1 MKKQKPTPVELT
13 PEQIYKHLDRY
24 VVGQEKAKRAV
35 AIAAY
40 QHIKR
45 ISHPGLKKSGIVKK
59 SNVLLIGP
67 TGCGKTYLA
76 RRLAEILELPFA
88 IADATE
94 YTEAGYYGKDVEVM
108 AGELLQRAGG
118 NVALAEMGIIFI
130 DEIDKV
136 ARKSDHGRT
145 GSGGRDIGGEGVQQ
159 SLLRM
164 LEGQKMYIPENV
176 TQHWN
181 KHDFVLLDTTNI
193 LFICA
198 GTFSDLRAE
207 KIPNPPGFSTKG
219 LPEKAR
225 FKKITNEDLTRHG
238 MIPEL
243 LGRLPVMVRMDE
255 LSPEDLLR
263 VLTEPPDSLV
273 NQYKELMKAD
283 DIELVFEVEALKAMV
298 AECQKRKVGARG
310 LRGLME
316 EVLHDHLFDAPNMR
330 GQTLAI
336 TPTYVHERLAKAE

>member
-1 MKKQKPTPVELT
+1 MKKQKPAPADLT
-13 PEQIYKHLDRY
+13 PEGIYRHLDRY
-24 VVGQEKAKRAV
+24 VIGQEKAKRTLAV
-35 AIAAY
+35 AAY
-40 QHIKR
+40 GHIKR
-45 ISHPGLKKSGIVKK
+45 ISSPALQKSGIVKK

-76 RRLAEILELPFA
+76 RHLAEILALPFA

-118 NVALAEMGIIFI
+118 DVPLAEMGIIFI

-136 ARKSDHGRT
+136 ARKGESGRT
-145 GSGGRDIGGEGVQQ
+145 GAGGRDIGGEGVQQ

-164 LEGQKMYIPENV
+164 LEGQKLYIPQNV

-181 KHDFVLLDTTNI
+181 KHDFVQMDTTNI

-207 KIPNPPGFSTKG
+207 KISVPSGFTRKG
-219 LPEKAR
+219 TSQRGKY
-225 FKKITNEDLTRHG
+225 KKIATEDLARHG

-243 LGRLPVMVRMDE
+243 LGRLPVVVQLEE
-255 LSPEDLLR
+255 LSSEELFL
-263 VLTEPPDSLV
+263 VLKEPPDSLV
-273 NQYKELMKAD
+273 RQYREMMAAD
-283 DIELVFEVEALKAMV
+283 DIGLQFEDAALHEIV
-298 AECQKRKVGARG
+298 AAAKKRKVGARG

-316 EVLHDHLFDAPNMR
+316 EVMHDHLFNAPTLR
-330 GQTLAI
+330 GTALNI
-336 TPTYVHERLAKAE
+336 TADYAKNRLTHEE

>member
-1 MKKQKPTPVELT
+1 MKKPKPAPSDLT
-13 PEQIYKHLDRY
+13 PEQIYQHLDRY
-24 VVGQEKAKRAV
+24 VIGQQKAKRTLAV
-35 AIAAY
+35 AAY
-40 QHIKR
+40 GHIKR
-45 ISHPGLKKSGIVKK
+45 ISSPALLKSGIVKK

-76 RRLAEILELPFA
+76 RHLAEILELPFA

-118 NVALAEMGIIFI
+118 NVELAQMGIIFI

-136 ARKSDHGRT
+136 ARKGESGRT
-145 GSGGRDIGGEGVQQ
+145 GAGGRDIGGEGVQQ

-164 LEGQKMYIPENV
+164 LEGQKLYVPQDV

-181 KHDFVLLDTTNI
+181 KHDFVLMDTTNI

-198 GTFSDLRAE
+198 GTFSDLRTE
-207 KIPNPPGFSTKG
+207 KIPGASGFTSKG
-219 LPEKAR
+219 AAQKSKH
-225 FKKITNEDLTRHG
+225 KKIATEDLARHG

-243 LGRLPVMVRMDE
+243 LGRLPVVVQMEE
-255 LSPEDLLR
+255 LSSDEMLL
-263 VLTEPPDSLV
+263 VLKEPPDSLV
-273 NQYKELMKAD
+273 RQYGEMMSADGIGLAFAD
-283 DIELVFEVEALKAMV
+283 DALREIVTA
-298 AECQKRKVGARG
+298 AEKRKVGARG

-316 EVLHDHLFDAPNMR
+316 EVMHDHLFNAPDLR
-330 GQTLAI
+330 GTTLEI
-336 TPTYVHERLAKAE
+336 TAAYVKERLAHGE